1 MTIVR
6 SRAMHDS
13 ATSSVRIMMDFTIGE
28 VKALVQVMEPIGNRV
43 MQTTENGSVEAIR
56 NE

>member
-13 ATSSVRIMMDFTIGE
+13 ATSSVRIMIDFTIGE

-56 NE
+56 IE